1 MSTSNTADSPIVN
14 NPIVNSPIVNNPIIS
29 SPISTVG
36 EPEYQDFNDSCA
48 AGVPAGNRVFY
59 FKFVFYMFA
68 VGGSAMF
75 ALYKLFEYMGW
86 FG

>member
-14 NPIVNSPIVNNPIIS
+14 SPIINSPIVNSPIIS

-36 EPEYQDFNDSCA
+36 EPEYHDFNDACG
-48 AGVPAGNRVFY
+48 AGMPAGNRVFY

-68 VGGSAMF
+68 IVGSALF
-75 ALYKLFEYMGW
+75 ALFKLCEYMGW
-86 FG
+86 FD